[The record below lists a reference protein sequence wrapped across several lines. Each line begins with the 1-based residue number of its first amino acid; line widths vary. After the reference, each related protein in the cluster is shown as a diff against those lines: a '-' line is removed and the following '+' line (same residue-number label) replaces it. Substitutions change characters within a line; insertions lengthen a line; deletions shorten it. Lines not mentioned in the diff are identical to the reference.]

1 MSGSKKYSISLPE
14 DLAEAVRAHVGPGGF
29 SSYVA
34 EALEQRV
41 AMDKL
46 REIVTDFETDND
58 PLSRDE
64 VGAARVL
71 LRHNQ
76 RAAAAD
82 TRWSAAVPEEARQWV
97 ERLLEYIT
105 HATQTPRRSR
115 LPLRHSSTA
124 RSTS

>member
-1 MSGSKKYSISLPE
+1 MSSSKKYSISLPE

-64 VGAARVL
+64 VEAARAL
-71 LRHNQ
+71 LRHDQ
-76 RAAAAD
+76 RDSGGAAA
-82 TRWSAAVPEEARQWV
+82 
-97 ERLLEYIT
+97 
-105 HATQTPRRSR
+105 
-115 LPLRHSSTA
+115 
-124 RSTS
+124 